1 MKVIVSAC
9 LLGCNCKYN
18 GKNNLDPEL
27 AELLTLE
34 EIIPVCPEVLGGLSV
49 PREPSEIRDGIV
61 ILKDGTSVDSQ
72 FRRGAS
78 LAAETAVREKADFA
92 ILQPRSPSCG
102 VGKIYDGTFSGKLV
116 TGNGVFA
123 EMLAEAGIIVVASSD
138 REAIRKI
145 VEEPARVPR
154 RQIPFPDRPLDS

>member
-78 LAAETAVREKADFA
+78 LAAETAVRGKADFA

-102 VGKIYDGTFSGKLV
+102 VGQIYDGTFSGKLIG
-116 TGNGVFA
+116 GNGVFA
-123 EMLAEAGIIVVASSD
+123 EVLIDAGITAVPSTD
-138 REAIRKI
+138 REMIKKLIKRF
-145 VEEPARVPR
+145 R
-154 RQIPFPDRPLDS
+154 